1 MIEKLP
7 NKIGEMI
14 HLRHLGVV
22 CKDLKE
28 LPSSIKRLL
37 NLQTL
42 NIQNTQ
48 VEMIDP
54 GFWKI
59 RTLRHVLAEKLTLPE
74 TIEEELGELQTLSGV
89 KPAQGGE
96 WKGQKC
102 ALQKMPNL
110 RTLKLHGIAHEKHG
124 PALKSALTKMH
135 LLADLSLQGDVIP
148 SSVFTAP
155 SLRFLQTVELDGNVE
170 WPEDGWDGSK
180 VRPNLVYFNLRNTN
194 EVPQHIR
201 EEFDKIFPKHEISIN
216 TQEVQEILVE
226 D

>member
-14 HLRHLGVV
+14 HLRHLGVE

-42 NIQNTQ
+42 NIQETQ

-89 KPAQGGE
+89 KPAAQGGE
-96 WKGQKC
+96 WKEQNC
-102 ALQKMPNL
+102 PLRKMPNL
-110 RTLKLHGIAHEKHG
+110 RTLKLHGIAHDKHG
-124 PALKSALTKMH
+124 AALESALVEMH
-135 LLADLSLQGDVIP
+135 LLGELSLQGDVIP
-148 SSVFTAP
+148 SCVFTAP
-155 SLRFLQTVELDGNVE
+155 SLRFLQMVELDGSGTVK
-170 WPEDGWDGSK
+170 WPEDGWDASK
-180 VRPNLVYFNLRNTN
+180 VRPNLVQVKVKLRNSN
-194 EVPQHIR
+194 LVPLHIR
-201 EEFDKIFPKHEISIN
+201 KKIK
-216 TQEVQEILVE
+216 EILVLE
-226 D
+226 DIQEIPPV